1 MISTVEKVLF
11 LKKVD
16 LFSKIPGE
24 DLAKVAEIVKET
36 SFEAGEQIIREGDM
50 GDCLYLI
57 IEGEV
62 DVVAGERQ
70 LACLGLSECFGEM
83 SLLDSEP
90 RSACVVA
97 KTDVALLKIE
107 QEDFYEMMTE
117 RPEVA
122 QGVISVLT
130 RRLREAIK

>member
-107 QEDFYEMMTE
+107 QDDFYEMMTE